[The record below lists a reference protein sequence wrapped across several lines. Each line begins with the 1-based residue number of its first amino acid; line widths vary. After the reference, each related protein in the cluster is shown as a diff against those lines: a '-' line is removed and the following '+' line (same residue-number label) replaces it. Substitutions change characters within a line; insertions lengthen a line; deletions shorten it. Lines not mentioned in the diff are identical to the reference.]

1 MNVRF
6 AGELLDHAAAVAY
19 AQQCR
24 AAGKRLVVTNGC
36 FDLLHAGHVAYLAA
50 ARALGDALL
59 IGLNSDAST
68 RALKGPNRPLA
79 SEQDRAKVLLA
90 LRVVDA
96 VVIFNEST
104 ADRLLADLRPAIYV
118 KGGDYALSGAAAGKP
133 LPEEPTVRSY
143 GGEIRLLPYLD
154 GRSTTALIERI
165 GRAKTD

>member
-6 AGELLDHAAAVAY
+6 AGEQLDHAAAMAY
-19 AQQCR
+19 AQR
-24 AAGKRLVVTNGC
+24 YRTAGKRLVVTNGC

-59 IGLNSDAST
+59 VGLNSDASM

-79 SEQDRAKVLLA
+79 PEQDRATVLLA

-96 VVIFNEST
+96 VVIFDEPT
-104 ADRLLADLRPAIYV
+104 ADRLLADLRPALYV
-118 KGGDYALSGAAAGKP
+118 KGGDYALSSTATGKL

-165 GRAKTD
+165 RRANID